1 MIHQV
6 ADGPEI
12 YYEVTGSGAPVVL
25 IAGTGC
31 DDTWWALQR
40 DVFARKYTVIT
51 PHMRGAG
58 RSTIYLDP
66 ESYSSAAMADDLASL
81 LGELDLGP
89 AHVVGHSLGSCIAQ
103 QFAIRHPAAV
113 ASVQLHATWAYAD
126 EWLRSAFIATTD
138 YALAHEDPQAAFR
151 TVKMW
156 VFSPHYLA
164 TRTPARVAD
173 TVTAAFISN
182 PHLEAGAGLR
192 GHLHADRHHD
202 TRADLAGIDVPVL
215 VTAGELDAS
224 FPPRY
229 GRWVHDQLPRARWHL
244 FTGKRAAH
252 AFNIE
257 LAEEFNHVSL
267 GFLADQADLSRK

>member
-6 ADGPEI
+6 PGGPQI
-12 YYEVTGSGAPVVL
+12 HYEVSGSGTPVVL

-40 DVFARKYTVIT
+40 DVFAQHYTVIT

-58 RSTIYLDP
+58 RSTVYPDP
-66 ESYSSAAMADDLASL
+66 ESYSSEVMADDVASL
-81 LGELDLGP
+81 LEALDLGP

-103 QFAIRHPAAV
+103 QLAIRHPNVV
-113 ASVQLHATWAYAD
+113 ASAQLHATWARAD

-138 YALAHEDPQAAFR
+138 FALAQGNRHAAFR

-164 TRTPARVAD
+164 TRTPARVAE
-173 TVTAAFISN
+173 TVAAAFINN
-182 PHLEAGAGLR
+182 PHLEAGPGLR

-202 TRADLAGIDVPVL
+202 TRAALAQIDVPVL

-229 GRWVHDQLPRARWHL
+229 GRWVYEQLPRARWHL
-244 FTGKRAAH
+244 FTGKRAGH

-257 LAEEFNHVSL
+257 LAEEFNHVAL
-267 GFLADQADLSRK
+267 DFIADHV